1 MNDADTHMKWI
12 PMIWRAVLIF
22 SGGIC
27 LAMVYHIFLETG
39 ILSRITYTLSQ
50 EIQDIKAEDIKQID
64 LTEATRLFDR
74 KEAVFIDA
82 RPFGD
87 YTAGHIPGALHIP
100 SYRLELSGQKT
111 LSGLPKDTL
120 LVVYCAGLS
129 CQSSMEL
136 ALKLVRDFGYKNTQ
150 AFVGGWKA
158 WEHSDYPTKIG
169 DIP

>member
-12 PMIWRAVLIF
+12 PVIWRAVLI
-22 SGGIC
+22 SIGGIC
-27 LAMVYHIFLETG
+27 LAMVYHIFLEAG
-39 ILSRITYTLSQ
+39 ILSGTTYTLSQ

-64 LTEATRLFDR
+64 LAEATRLFDQ

-82 RPFGD
+82 RSLGD
-87 YTAGHIPGALHIP
+87 YIAGHIPGALHIP
-100 SYRLELSGQKT
+100 SYQLELSGQEI

-120 LVVYCAGLS
+120 LVTYCAGLS

-158 WEHSDYPTKIG
+158 WARSDYPAKIG
-169 DIP
+169 NIP